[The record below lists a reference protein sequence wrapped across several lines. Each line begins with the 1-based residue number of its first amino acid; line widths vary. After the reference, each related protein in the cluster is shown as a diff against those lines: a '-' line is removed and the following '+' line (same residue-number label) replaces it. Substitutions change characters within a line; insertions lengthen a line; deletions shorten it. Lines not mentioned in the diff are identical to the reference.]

1 MQMSIN
7 GDMEEMKIMRL
18 QISNRCRNIA
28 PSPTLMIDAKAKAM
42 IKSGIDVIGFGA
54 GEPDFD
60 TPQYIRDAAKRALDQ
75 GMTRYTPSSGTL
87 ELRRAIC
94 AKLQRDNGLEYEPDQ
109 VIVSNG
115 AKHSLF
121 NICQAI
127 LDPGD
132 EVLIPAPFWV
142 SYPELVQLAGGVP
155 VTVPGHEEND
165 FLVSASEM
173 ARYLTPRTKAII
185 INSPN
190 NPNGCVWPREML
202 EEIARFA
209 VDNQLYVISD
219 EIYEK
224 LVYDGAEHVSIASLG
239 EDIKEQ
245 TFVVNGFSKSYAMT
259 GWRLGYCAGP
269 AHVMKAMSALQS
281 HATSNPNSI
290 AQYAGLAALRGGED
304 IIASMA
310 HEFDVRRR
318 YIVGRINDIP
328 GVSCRMPKGAFYVM
342 MNVSKLIGAAFGD
355 KVIRSSTDFAEL
367 LLENA
372 RVAVVP
378 GNGFGSDAHVRLSYA
393 TSLENIDRGLS
404 RIEQFVAELKLPG

>member
-1 MQMSIN
+1 
-7 GDMEEMKIMRL
+7 MRL

-165 FLVSASEM
+165 FLVSASDM

>member
-1 MQMSIN
+1 
-7 GDMEEMKIMRL
+7 
-18 QISNRCRNIA
+18 
-28 PSPTLMIDAKAKAM
+28 
-42 IKSGIDVIGFGA
+42 
-54 GEPDFD
+54 
-60 TPQYIRDAAKRALDQ
+60 
-75 GMTRYTPSSGTL
+75 
-87 ELRRAIC
+87 
-94 AKLQRDNGLEYEPDQ
+94 
-109 VIVSNG
+109 
-115 AKHSLF
+115 
-121 NICQAI
+121 
-127 LDPGD
+127 
-132 EVLIPAPFWV
+132 
-142 SYPELVQLAGGVP
+142 
-155 VTVPGHEEND
+155 
-165 FLVSASEM
+165 
-173 ARYLTPRTKAII
+173 
-185 INSPN
+185 
-190 NPNGCVWPREML
+190 ML

-224 LVYDGAEHVSIASLG
+224 LVYDGEEHVSIASLG

-342 MNVSKLIGAAFGD
+342 MNISKLIGAAFGD